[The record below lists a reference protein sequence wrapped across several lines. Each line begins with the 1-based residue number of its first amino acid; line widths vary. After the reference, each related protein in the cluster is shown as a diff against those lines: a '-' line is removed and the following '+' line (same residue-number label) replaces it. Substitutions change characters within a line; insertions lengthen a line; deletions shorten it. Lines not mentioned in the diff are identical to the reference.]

1 MKSLLLLDDD
11 DVLRESLKNNLTK
24 FFDSIYEAA
33 DIQQALEK
41 IKSYTINFYLLD
53 LNLPDGNGLQL
64 IPTILEH
71 NKNSH
76 IIVLTAY
83 SSIATAVEAIK
94 LGATDYLVKPV
105 FQEDILNA
113 FKFIQTKDK
122 DITLKAVSPKRV
134 EWEHIQKVLKENNY
148 NISSTAKALNMHRRT
163 LQRKLQKKT
172 CELIVKLLRQF
183 VAQIANL
190 ITL

>member
-1 MKSLLLLDDD
+1 MKSLLILDDD
-11 DVLRESLKNNLTK
+11 DVLRESLKNNLTE
-24 FFDSIYEAA
+24 FFDSIHEAA
-33 DIQQALEK
+33 DIQQSLEK

-83 SSIATAVEAIK
+83 SSIATAVEAMK

-105 FQEDILNA
+105 FQDDILNA
-113 FKFIQTKDK
+113 FKFTQTKDK
-122 DITLKAVSPKRV
+122 DMTFKIVSPKRV

-163 LQRKLQKKT
+163 LQRKLQKKP
-172 CELIVKLLRQF
+172 V
-183 VAQIANL
+183 NS
-190 ITL
+190 

>member
-1 MKSLLLLDDD
+1 MKSLLILDDD
-11 DVLRESLKNNLTK
+11 DVLRESLKNNLTE
-24 FFDSIYEAA
+24 FFDSIHEAA
-33 DIQQALEK
+33 DIQQSLEK

-83 SSIATAVEAIK
+83 SSIATAVEAMK

-163 LQRKLQKKT
+163 LQRKLQKKP
-172 CELIVKLLRQF
+172 V
-183 VAQIANL
+183 NS
-190 ITL
+190 

>member
-76 IIVLTAY
+76 IIVSRGY
-83 SSIATAVEAIK
+83 S
-94 LGATDYLVKPV
+94 
-105 FQEDILNA
+105 
-113 FKFIQTKDK
+113 
-122 DITLKAVSPKRV
+122 KR
-134 EWEHIQKVLKENNY
+134 
-148 NISSTAKALNMHRRT
+148 
-163 LQRKLQKKT
+163 
-172 CELIVKLLRQF
+172 F
-183 VAQIANL
+183 
-190 ITL
+190 